1 MRATDLIRTCL
12 NNLFRHKGRTIL
24 TIVGVVVGCCS
35 VVLMISFG
43 VAMKIS
49 MQEMLNE
56 MGDLSVVEVRPKGN
70 KKLYDSDIKQIKAIA
85 NVEGVMSEFS
95 TSDLDITVRTAD
107 GRYLNKWPNV
117 IGYYADDLKEFDY
130 KVYEGKLISKA
141 KKNSVDLGRY
151 SVYDFTDTMRPE
163 GYNMID
169 IYSMYND
176 DGTTSEPP
184 DPYFDPMN
192 TKLVLTISDGD
203 SKTRKKEYDLE
214 VAGIMEEDNSKNFML
229 SYSIIMDTS
238 ALNEMI
244 NEFKREYGISTTG
257 RMNYS
262 LLRVKADDIANVPT
276 VDNALKSMGY
286 ETSSMESI
294 RKNIEKDANQK
305 QLMFAGLG
313 VISLFV
319 AALGIMNTM
328 IMAISERT
336 REIGVMKALGCFVGD
351 IRKMFLLEAA
361 FIGLIGGIVGSVGSV
376 LLSYVINYVALR
388 STLEGQPWEEI
399 KNTLLTSSSRIS
411 VVPWQLALGAV
422 VFSVFVGIAS
432 GYYPANRAATKISA
446 LEAIK
451 TE

>member
-1 MRATDLIRTCL
+1 MKATDLIRTCL

-24 TIVGVVVGCCS
+24 TIMGVVVGCCS

-49 MQEMLNE
+49 MQAMLNE

-70 KKLYDSDIKQIKAIA
+70 KKLYDSDIKQIKGIA
-85 NVEGVMSEFS
+85 NVAGVMSEF
-95 TSDLDITVRTAD
+95 TTTDLQISVRTAD
-107 GRYLNKWPNV
+107 GRYLNTWPNV
-117 IGYYADDLKEFDY
+117 TGYYADDMKEFGY
-130 KVYEGKLISKA
+130 KVYKGELINKA
-141 KKNSVDLGRY
+141 KKNSVNLGRY
-151 SVYDFTDTMRPE
+151 SVYDYADTMRPE
-163 GYNMID
+163 GYNTVD
-169 IYSMYND
+169 LYSMYND
-176 DGTTSEPP
+176 DGTVSEEPE
-184 DPYFDPMN
+184 PYFDPME

-203 SKTRKKEYDLE
+203 SKTRKKEFDLE
-214 VAGIMEEDNSKNFML
+214 VAGILEEDYSKGYML
-229 SYSIIMDTS
+229 SYGTILDTT

-244 NEFKREYGISTTG
+244 AEFRQEFGLSSTG
-257 RMNYS
+257 RINYS
-262 LLRVKADDIANVPT
+262 LIRVKANDIANVPD
-276 VDNALKSMGY
+276 VDSALKSMGY
-286 ETSSMESI
+286 ETSSMESF
-294 RKNIEKDANQK
+294 RKSIEKDANQK

-376 LLSYVINYVALR
+376 LLSYVINYVALK
-388 STLEGQPWEEI
+388 STLEGMGWEEI
-399 KNTLLTSSSRIS
+399 KNVLLTSTDRIS
-411 VVPWQLALGAV
+411 VVPWQLAIGAV